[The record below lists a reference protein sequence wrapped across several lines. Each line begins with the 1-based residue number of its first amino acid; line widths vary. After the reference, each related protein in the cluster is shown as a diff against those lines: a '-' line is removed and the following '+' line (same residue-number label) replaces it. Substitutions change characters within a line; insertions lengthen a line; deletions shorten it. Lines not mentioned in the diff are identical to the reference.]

1 MLWPWQKVKHNAAR
15 ITRKH
20 KNSFY
25 SLKINY
31 KIIKTNS
38 ILTGCFCY
46 VIIIKVS
53 LKITYGGNY
62 EN

>member
-1 MLWPWQKVKHNAAR
+1 MLWPWQKVKHNATR

-38 ILTGCFCY
+38 ILTDCFCY

-53 LKITYGGNY
+53 
-62 EN
+62 